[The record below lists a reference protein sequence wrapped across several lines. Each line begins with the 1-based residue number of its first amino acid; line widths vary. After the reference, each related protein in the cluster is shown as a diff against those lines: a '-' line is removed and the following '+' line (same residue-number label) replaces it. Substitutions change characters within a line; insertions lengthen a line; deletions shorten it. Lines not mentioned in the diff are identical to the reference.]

1 MLIKIEYNVN
11 TKSIDMN
18 NEQGPVYEKSFQFAL
33 DIIELYKKLIAHN
46 EYVFSKQL
54 LRAGTSVGANIV
66 EASAAYS
73 KGDFAYKMSVASR
86 EARETRYWL
95 LLLKK
100 SQLISY
106 ETTYEIESS
115 EELIRMLTSIVKTTQ
130 ESLDK

>member
-1 MLIKIEYNVN
+1 MDY
-11 TKSIDMN
+11 
-18 NEQGPVYEKSFQFAL
+18 EQGPVYEKSFQFAL
-33 DIIELYKKLIAHN
+33 DIVELYKILIAHK

-73 KGDFAYKMSVASR
+73 KGDFAYRMSVASR

-100 SQLISY
+100 SQLVPVRIAN
-106 ETTYEIESS
+106 EIESC
-115 EELIRMLTSIVKTTQ
+115 EELMRLLTSIVKTSQ
-130 ESLDK
+130 ESLNK